1 MYDRGRPAY
10 RGARALLLCLA
21 VLGLGY
27 LTDRIPLR
35 LWRDAGL
42 VARFVTF
49 GSAAVVLV
57 RSGTS
62 GRSSVKGLR
71 STVSLVCSVTA
82 AGAGAWLVPSAL
94 RPTAA
99 VLLGAWVEEL
109 VFRRELPV
117 ALARGSRVSPTPAGA
132 GAGAVL
138 LAQLTFAGCHL
149 VVRRHP
155 APFGNGLPVVALF
168 ASGGFLAILA
178 RAGGLPLAVTDHFAL
193 NELKRTGA
201 LGPFAAPSRDA
212 PLLGAAI
219 AVLAVVMLD
228 RLGRVLVPLPDGAR

>member
-1 MYDRGRPAY
+1 M
-10 RGARALLLCLA
+10 
-21 VLGLGY
+21 LGLTY

-35 LWRDAGL
+35 PWHDAARL

-57 RSGTS
+57 RSGIS
-62 GRSSVKGLR
+62 GMPPVQGWR
-71 STVSLVCSVTA
+71 STVRLVCLVTA
-82 AGAGAWLVPSAL
+82 AGAAALSVPTTL
-94 RPTAA
+94 RPTAT

-117 ALARGSRVSPTPAGA
+117 ALARQSQGSPRSAEV

-138 LAQLTFAGCHL
+138 LAQVTFAACHL

-155 APFGNGLPVVALF
+155 APFGNGWPVVGLF

-178 RAGGLPLAVTDHFAL
+178 RAGGLPVAVTAHFAL

-201 LGPFAAPSRDA
+201 LGPITAPSRGA
-212 PLLGAAI
+212 LLLGAGA

-228 RLGRVLVPLPDGAR
+228 RLGRVVVPLREETR